1 MRTNVRLIQKHRS
14 FSEEF
19 KRSLV
24 AEFESGKFTVAQLG
38 RLHKIKI
45 QLIYNWIYKYSN
57 TNQQGVIMVEKAQSS
72 TQKMKDLEKRIAE
85 LERAVGQKQIKIEY
99 LEKMI
104 DIAKTDLNIDIKKN
118 FNTPPSAGSE
128 RTKSN

>member
-1 MRTNVRLIQKHRS
+1 MRTNVRLIQKYRS
-14 FSEEF
+14 FSEDF

-45 QLIYNWIYKYSN
+45 QLIYNWIYKYST
-57 TNQQGVIMVEKAQSS
+57 TNERGVIMVEKAQSG
-72 TQKMKDLEKRIAE
+72 TQKMKALEKRIAE

-104 DIAKTDLNIDIKKN
+104 EIAKTDLNIDIKKN
-118 FNTPPSAGSE
+118 YNTPPSAGSE
-128 RTKSN
+128 GTKSN